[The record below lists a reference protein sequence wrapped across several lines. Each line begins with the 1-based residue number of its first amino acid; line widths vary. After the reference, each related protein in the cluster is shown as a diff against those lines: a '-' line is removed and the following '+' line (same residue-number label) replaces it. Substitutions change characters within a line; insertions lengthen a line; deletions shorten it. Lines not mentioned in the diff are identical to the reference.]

1 MRSLFTGS
9 QYLEILHMAGTPGL
23 TNVRSKFYCR
33 EGIGTKAL
41 VVSVKALVD
50 DVTHDLEQ

>member
-9 QYLEILHMAGTPGL
+9 QYLEILHMAGKPGL
-23 TNVRSKFYCR
+23 TNARSKFYCR

-41 VVSVKALVD
+41 VVSFKALVD